1 MVRKGAVRRGLAR
14 FVSERRLW
22 WGSLGRHRELHGG
35 CGPALSG
42 LAGRGLAVL
51 VRSGVVWSIPV
62 RLDMAVLIRHE
73 QVRQGGVR

>member
-42 LAGRGLAVL
+42 LAGRGLAV
-51 VRSGVVWSIPV
+51 
-62 RLDMAVLIRHE
+62 
-73 QVRQGGVR
+73 GVRRGEIDCGPVGRGGFDPA